1 MTLSTLFLIILLGV
15 GATIVM
21 DLWALFLKFCG
32 QHTLNFSM
40 VGRWVGHMAH
50 GQFMHKPSVAQ
61 SDKIPAENALG
72 WVVHYAIGIVFA
84 FIFIFIYGNSWFLAP
99 TFLPALIWGIVT
111 VVAPYF
117 FMQPCM
123 GAGIAASKTPN
134 PNKARLMSLL
144 SHSAF
149 GIGIYLTGLILLP
162 FITHF

>member
-1 MTLSTLFLIILLGV
+1 MTLSTLSLIIILGV
-15 GATIVM
+15 GSTIVM
-21 DLWALFLKFCG
+21 DLWALLLRLCG
-32 QHTLNFSM
+32 QQTLNFSM

-50 GQFMHKPSVAQ
+50 GQFIHRPSVAQ
-61 SDKIPAENALG
+61 SKKIPAENALG
-72 WVVHYAIGIVFA
+72 WVVHYAIGVVFA
-84 FIFIFIYGNSWFLAP
+84 FIFIVMCGESWFLAP
-99 TFLPALIWGIVT
+99 TFLPALIWGIIT